1 MKQHRLAAAIA
12 LVGLVLSGCDSQTN
26 VELKTP
32 AQKASYGIG
41 LNMGKSLSQ
50 EGMDDLDS
58 KAVAKGIEDALG
70 KKKQQLTDEELTE
83 AFAFLQKRAE
93 ERMAAIGDENAK
105 AGKKFL
111 EENGK
116 RDGVTTTAS
125 GLQYEIVKK
134 ADGPQP
140 KATDVVTVHYEGRLT
155 DGTVFDSSIE
165 RGSPIDLPV
174 SGVIPGWVEALQLMH
189 VGEKIKLYIPS
200 ELAYGAQSPSPAIPA
215 NSVLV
220 FDMELLGI
228 KDPSKPDAE
237 PEAGA
242 AAQPGSQGGREEVIF
257 PPRCMKRPVHDGAF
271 SFADSAE
278 PRRCREGLKT
288 GRGHGRC
295 YPYAHICR
303 TSTRPTVLT
312 SGCPL
317 R

>member
-12 LVGLVLSGCDSQTN
+12 LVGLVLAGCDSQTSD
-26 VELKTP
+26 VKLETP

-41 LNMGKSLSQ
+41 LNMGKSLAQ

-58 KAVAKGIEDALG
+58 KAVAQGIEDAIG
-70 KKKQQLTDEELTE
+70 KKEQRLKDDELIE
-83 AFAFLQKRAE
+83 AFASLQKRAE
-93 ERMAAIGDENAK
+93 ERMTKMNEEAAA

-140 KATDVVTVHYEGRLT
+140 KADDVVTVHYEGKLT

-165 RGSPIDLPV
+165 RGTPIDLPV
-174 SGVIPGWVEALQLMH
+174 GGVIPGWVEGLQLMH
-189 VGEKIKLYIPS
+189 VGEKIKLYIPA

-220 FDMELLGI
+220 FDLELLGI
-228 KDPSKPDAE
+228 KDQNAQEQTAPQA
-237 PEAGA
+237 PEAA
-242 AAQPGSQGGREEVIF
+242 PA
-257 PPRCMKRPVHDGAF
+257 K
-271 SFADSAE
+271 
-278 PRRCREGLKT
+278 
-288 GRGHGRC
+288 
-295 YPYAHICR
+295 
-303 TSTRPTVLT
+303 
-312 SGCPL
+312 
-317 R
+317 